1 MGFTYPHRF
10 AGTKKVLQQTK
21 KQWVGKRSVLHDNIA
36 AAADIEKSA
45 LYQTKRKLNVDRSV
59 EEAVMMCELV

>member
-1 MGFTYPHRF
+1 M
-10 AGTKKVLQQTK
+10 LQQTK